1 MPQLPWLMGYSVKR
15 FRGSEMPRTGSQ
27 WLSCFSDT
35 PEVLIVQSK
44 LRNPIKILMGTSSEV
59 DICRFLLV
67 TFARLGLSLVSF
79 SESVPPTSATAKQL
93 PALIP
98 DTGVYHPS
106 SVSLCFCPL
115 CYLLTLSLCLCLV
128 WKGTRSGDSVWP
140 LAWSA
145 SGQSFLCQAPVCTAQ
160 LPGNGVP
167 VLLLLVDNCGR
178 GQHSQSQVWES
189 YFIILYRISKGR
201 FGSLDL

>member
-1 MPQLPWLMGYSVKR
+1 MLQLPWLMGYSVKR
-15 FRGSEMPRTGSQ
+15 FRGSEMPRTGPQ

-59 DICRFLLV
+59 DICGFLLV
-67 TFARLGLSLVSF
+67 TFARLGISSF
-79 SESVPPTSATAKQL
+79 SESVAPTSATARQL

-98 DTGVYHPS
+98 DTGASHPS

-128 WKGTRSGDSVWP
+128 WKGTRSGDSVGHWPGVP
-140 LAWSA
+140 LASLPSA
-145 SGQSFLCQAPVCTAQ
+145 RLLCALPSCLWTVC
-160 LPGNGVP
+160 L
-167 VLLLLVDNCGR
+167 CCR
-178 GQHSQSQVWES
+178 S
-189 YFIILYRISKGR
+189 
-201 FGSLDL
+201 